1 MSTAV
6 AADLTLSAVELDAC
20 WELLELGDTPETLL
34 LPSPGRDRAERREIL
49 GDVLAELASRGLAD
63 RSSPVE
69 SLARPL
75 RVLAAPD
82 HQVDLRLGGE
92 PHGTVVAI
100 GAVAGSLGAAL
111 VQYGDRI
118 QVQSMRPTQIM
129 AALLGLCGPIRPGVG
144 RPVNVPADLYDAAQ
158 QATTDGNLWTMA
170 DNLVSGGLPR
180 ADASSWVRMC
190 TGVRSFGQLGVTF
203 WPEGARRPGRYVVG
217 FHHTETGH
225 YLQLRRPPDHGNGR
239 ATVTVCP
246 VDAHRLA
253 RLTEELLA
261 AGY

>member
-6 AADLTLSAVELDAC
+6 AAELMLSAIELDAC
-20 WELLELGDTPETLL
+20 WELLGLGDTPETLL
-34 LPSPGRDRAERREIL
+34 LPSPGRDWAERREIM
-49 GDVLAELASRGLAD
+49 GGVLADLARRGLAD
-63 RSSPVE
+63 RSSPIDA
-69 SLARPL
+69 LARPL
-75 RVLAAPD
+75 RLLAAPD
-82 HQVDLRLGGE
+82 YQVDLRLGGE

-100 GAVAGSLGAAL
+100 GAVAGPHGAAL

-118 QVQSMRPTQIM
+118 QVQSMRPTQIV
-129 AALLGLCGPIRPGVG
+129 AALLGLCGPIQPGIG

-158 QATTDGNLWTMA
+158 RATTDGNLWTMA

-190 TGVRSFGQLGVTF
+190 TGVRAYGQLGVTF
-203 WPEGARRPGRYVVG
+203 WPEGARRPGSYVVG
-217 FHHTETGH
+217 FHQTEAGH
-225 YLQLRRPPDHGNGR
+225 FLQLRRPADHGGCR
-239 ATVTVCP
+239 ATLTVCP

-261 AGY
+261 TGY